1 MNIHEYQAKQLL
13 AQYGV
18 AVPPGD
24 VCSTPEAALAIAERL
39 FAKGEKTVV
48 VKSQIH
54 AGGRG
59 KGTFKSGFQGGVKLC
74 KSAEDVF
81 EKAKAMLG
89 NVLVTK
95 QTGPEGRLVS
105 KLLVA
110 GAPHIKKE
118 FYLAVLLDRASA
130 RPLMMASREGGV
142 DIEEVAAKHPEAI
155 IKETID
161 PAVGMMPY
169 QARKLAAALG
179 LTGELAGSA
188 VKLLLGVYKTWWECD
203 ASMVEINPFCI
214 VQTPDG
220 KEAVS
225 AVDAKIGL
233 DDNALFRH
241 KNLQEMRDLAE
252 EAPLEVEASK
262 FSLNYIKLDGNIA
275 CLVNGAGLAMATM
288 DIIQHYGGSPA
299 NFLDV
304 GGGATKE
311 QVTAAF
317 KIILQD
323 PNVKG
328 ILVNIFGGIMD
339 CNVIATGI
347 VAAVKETGLKLPL
360 VVRLEGNNVQAG
372 KKTLAESGLT
382 LITGDSMADAAQK
395 VVKAVAG
402 T

>member
-18 AVPPGD
+18 SVPSGE
-24 VCSTPEAALAIAERL
+24 VCDTPEAAKKIAADL
-39 FAKGEKTVV
+39 IAKGATLIA

-54 AGGRG
+54 SGGRG
-59 KGTFKSGFQGGVKLC
+59 KGTFKSGYQGGVKLC
-74 KSAEDVF
+74 KTADDVY

-95 QTGPEGRLVS
+95 QTGAEGRLVS
-105 KLLVA
+105 KLLIA
-110 GAPHIKKE
+110 AAPHIQKE
-118 FYLAVLLDRASA
+118 LYLAVLLDRSSS
-130 RPLMMASREGGV
+130 RPIVMASTEGGM
-142 DIEEVAAKHPEAI
+142 DIEEVAAKTPEKI
-155 IKETID
+155 VKEMID

-169 QARKLAAALG
+169 QARKIAVALG
-179 LTGELAGSA
+179 LKGDLIAQGA
-188 VKLLLGVYKTWWECD
+188 KLLMGVYETWWECD
-203 ASMVEINPFCI
+203 ASLVEINPLCI
-214 VQTPDG
+214 IDGADG
-220 KEAVS
+220 KQVLQ
-225 AVDAKIGL
+225 AVDAKLSL
-233 DDNALFRH
+233 DDNALYRH
-241 KNLQEMRDLAE
+241 PNIQAMRDLGE
-252 EAPLEVEASK
+252 EAPLEIEASK

-288 DIIQHYGGSPA
+288 DIIQHFGGQPA

-304 GGGATKE
+304 GGGASKE

-323 PNVKG
+323 PHVNG

-360 VVRLEGNNVQAG
+360 VVRLEGNNVDAG
-372 KKTLAESGLT
+372 KKTLVDSGLPIISGT
-382 LITGDSMADAAQK
+382 TMADGAQK
-395 VVKAVAG
+395 VVKAVNH
-402 T
+402 